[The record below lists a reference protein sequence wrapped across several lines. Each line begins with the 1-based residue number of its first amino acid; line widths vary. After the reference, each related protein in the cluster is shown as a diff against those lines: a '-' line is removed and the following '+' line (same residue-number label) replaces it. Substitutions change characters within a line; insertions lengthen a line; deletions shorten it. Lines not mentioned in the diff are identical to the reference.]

1 MIKQIGDKTYDCIPH
16 DTLAA
21 LLRKSFRE
29 NEYHIY
35 VSFKHSSK
43 EQEYNYLKAES
54 KFLKWAMKEGCPR
67 MILRDYDVR
76 YSMKNWRYDYQ

>member
-1 MIKQIGDKTYDCIPH
+1 LKEKKYSLSLIITLMI
-16 DTLAA
+16 
-21 LLRKSFRE
+21 
-29 NEYHIY
+29 
-35 VSFKHSSK
+35 VSGMKASISRINPYIEK
-43 EQEYNYLKAES
+43 EKEYNYLKAES